1 MTESAD
7 DLQAQLAI
15 TEEDLGGGAHVLAL
29 KGELDLSTVGRL
41 GQRLDKLIGDGASAI
56 VVDLIELTFIDSTG
70 LATLLNALR
79 NIHRRQGRLAL
90 ACTNPTVLRLFEI
103 TGTNETFNIF
113 ADRGPALERVR
124 EPAD

>member
-1 MTESAD
+1 MPESAD

-15 TEEDLGGGAHVLAL
+15 TEDDLGEGAYVIFL

-41 GQRLDKLIGDGASAI
+41 GRRLDELIGGGAKAI

-79 NIHRRQGRLAL
+79 NVRRRNGRLAL

-103 TGTNETFNIF
+103 TGTDETFDIF
-113 ADRGPALERVR
+113 ADRAPAIERVR
-124 EPAD
+124 ESAG